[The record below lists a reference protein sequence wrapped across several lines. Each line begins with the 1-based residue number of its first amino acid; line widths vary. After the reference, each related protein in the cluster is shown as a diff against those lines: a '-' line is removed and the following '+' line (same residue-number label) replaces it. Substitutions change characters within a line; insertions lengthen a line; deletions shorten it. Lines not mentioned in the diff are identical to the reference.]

1 MSWRVAVMNGFL
13 GFMGT
18 VTGIHLDPTNPT
30 HPTHLLAT
38 PDIHG
43 CGITLSQHRLQHQL
57 LFLKKISQTED
68 HEVMLKFN
76 LDFMFSKSCLLEEGI
91 LRPKRKPLLTHI
103 FDSRHL
109 TMFSVIPLL

>member
-1 MSWRVAVMNGFL
+1 MKALIIIAVIAMTL
-13 GFMGT
+13 GS
-18 VTGIHLDPTNPT
+18 
-30 HPTHLLAT
+30 LA
-38 PDIHG
+38 
-43 CGITLSQHRLQHQL
+43 SQDQERE
-57 LFLKKISQTED
+57 KRS
-68 HEVMLKFN
+68 VMLKFN